1 MSAQDVRDGY
11 FADFQ
16 VERLLDLVLQMT
28 AELTASSQRQ
38 HALEILLARHGV
50 IEPGAVDGF
59 IPDASEQ
66 RELDGVR
73 DAVLSRWLRVLT
85 ESGTHASPLR
95 PEWFEALGAPM
106 P

>member
-38 HALEILLARHGV
+38 HALEILLAFRKPMRPSRHV
-50 IEPGAVDGF
+50 CSNAV
-59 IPDASEQ
+59 
-66 RELDGVR
+66 
-73 DAVLSRWLRVLT
+73 
-85 ESGTHASPLR
+85 
-95 PEWFEALGAPM
+95 
-106 P
+106 